1 MTRLLRGKYTAPSEI
16 ISLAANVHSCAP
28 RRASFQGGRD
38 GSEIDSNESAGFSPA
53 RAERDWIFFLLL
65 PFLFF
70 FFQVKTLLIER
81 AAHRDKGENE
91 ASIIYTLSLRHHR
104 FQSHRHTTTTHT
116 PTAGF
121 VSYPVAPG
129 FCLSQ

>member
-1 MTRLLRGKYTAPSEI
+1 MTRLLRGKYTVPSEI

-91 ASIIYTLSLRHHR
+91 ASIIYTLSLSVIIVSSRTDT
-104 FQSHRHTTTTHT
+104 QQQHTH
-116 PTAGF
+116 PQPD
-121 VSYPVAPG
+121 S
-129 FCLSQ
+129 